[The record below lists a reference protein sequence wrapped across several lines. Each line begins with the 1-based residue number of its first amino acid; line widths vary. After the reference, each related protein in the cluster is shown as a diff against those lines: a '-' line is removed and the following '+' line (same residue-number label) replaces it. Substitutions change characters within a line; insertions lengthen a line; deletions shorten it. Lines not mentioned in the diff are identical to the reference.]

1 MYKLK
6 QPLGSVPK
14 KMLLLKF
21 ENLKVDEWNIDD
33 DDENIQRLQQIRLSG
48 FCYTRTWYTSLVKPL
63 RNNCE
68 RNVFNN
74 IFGLQPANAIKT
86 KFLTNSF
93 LGILPAFWE
102 QLT

>member
-6 QPLGSVPK
+6 QPLGGVPK

-86 KFLTNSF
+86 KFLTNRF
-93 LGILPAFWE
+93 LRILPAFWE

>member
-6 QPLGSVPK
+6 QPLGGVPK

-21 ENLKVDEWNIDD
+21 ENLKVDEWNID

-93 LGILPAFWE
+93 LRILSAFRE
-102 QLT
+102 QVI